1 MSFWRM
7 RKYPRENELPLLA
20 VENSGD
26 LPPDASGTICLVAR
40 MQVKSVIFIWWAR
53 VNFFAPSNIYDF
65 CGVSMLGRLSIG
77 NYKRLV
83 RNSKRPE
90 RSVHNVHYSLL
101 GFTMSIVTII

>member
-1 MSFWRM
+1 M

-53 VNFFAPSNIYDF
+53 VLFYSRPLI
-65 CGVSMLGRLSIG
+65 SMISVVFQCWGA
-77 NYKRLV
+77 YRLV
-83 RNSKRPE
+83 IISAWSETVSALRG
-90 RSVHNVHYSLL
+90 L
-101 GFTMSIVTII
+101 FTTYTTLC